1 MKEKLLNNLG
11 LKVASLVLAFI
22 VWMAVVNIS
31 NPVIDDSQTVAVEVR
46 NEEVLKA
53 ADLTY
58 EIVGKDV
65 VTVGYKVR
73 TRDRSLI
80 KASDFHA
87 YIDLKDYNVTGA
99 VPITVE
105 INKEKETLV
114 KGSDITTKPMVLRVV
129 TEELQRK
136 KFELQVATK
145 GTPEDGYALG
155 TISLT
160 PDYVT
165 VEGPESQ
172 IGQISRMGVEIDVEN
187 ANADISA
194 SAAPVFYDAN
204 GNALDLGDKVTVNR
218 QEITCEVSVLKAKN
232 LNLNFEVSGQVAE
245 GYRFTGVE
253 CDVKSVPVVGTKS
266 VLASLTTLSIAS
278 DKLNIDGATADKVV
292 HLDLSEYLPP
302 STSVLSEEDKKVT
315 VTMKVEPLTTKVFTL
330 SLEDVVKTGA
340 MADYDY
346 SFDKTT
352 SNVTVKGLR
361 EDLDTLEGKDLNAVL
376 DVTGLEPGVHSG
388 VLSFEVGEGFE
399 IIGFTPFRVTVG
411 SEISETPA
419 TESQEAESETETEAE
434 NSINGTSVSKK
445 RVE

>member
-53 ADLTY
+53 ANLTY
-58 EIVGKDV
+58 EIIGKDV
-65 VTVGYKVR
+65 ATVSYQVR

-105 INKEKETLV
+105 INKEKENLI
-114 KGSDITTKPMVLRVV
+114 KGSDITAKPMVLRVM

-136 KFELQVATK
+136 RFELQVTAK

-187 ANADISA
+187 ANTDISV
-194 SAAPVFYDAN
+194 STVPIFYDAN
-204 GNALDLGDKVTVNR
+204 GNALDLGDKVTANR
-218 QEITCEVSVLKAKN
+218 QEITCQVSVLKAKN

-266 VLASLTTLSIAS
+266 VLASITALAISS
-278 DKLNIDGATADKVV
+278 EKLNIDGATADKVV

-302 STSVLSEEDKKVT
+302 STSVLGEENKKVT
-315 VTMKVEPLTTKVFTL
+315 VTMKVEPLTTRVFTL
-330 SLEDVVKTGA
+330 SLEDVTKTGA
-340 MADYDY
+340 MSDYDY

-352 SNVTVKGLR
+352 SSVTVKGLK
-361 EDLDTLEGKDLNAVL
+361 EDLDTLEEKALNAVL
-376 DVTGLEPGVHSG
+376 DVTDLEPGVHPG

-399 IIGFTPFRVTVG
+399 IVGFTPFHVTVG
-411 SEISETPA
+411 SENSETSGA
-419 TESQEAESETETEAE
+419 ESQEAENETEIPA
-434 NSINGTSVSKK
+434 NGTSVSDKWT
-445 RVE
+445 E